1 MCCRALVCGIVIEG
15 GESMVEP
22 VIQVAL
28 TFDFD
33 AISPW
38 LQVTTASPS
47 FISRGEFGPIGLE
60 RIRKLLTEYDLAATF
75 FTPGHT
81 ALAYPQSVESLVVDG
96 HEIGHHGWVHESLSP
111 LSEHEERSVLER
123 GLEAL
128 ETVAGG
134 RPRGFR
140 APGWDLSTR
149 TVDLLVEYG
158 FTYDSSM
165 AGNDYSPYWCRS
177 GDVASSSE
185 AFVFGDPV
193 DLVEVPVA
201 WQLDDVPFFEF
212 VPGVPNLTGLGRT
225 EDVLDLWKGE
235 FTYLSEHVGTGCMLV
250 TMHPQSTGRGS
261 RILLLRGFIE
271 FVLDHGGA
279 EFVRADAIDQRFRAH
294 SSP

>member
-1 MCCRALVCGIVIEG
+1 MS
-15 GESMVEP
+15 ES

-33 AISPW
+33 AMSPW
-38 LQVTTASPS
+38 LQVTTSSPS

-60 RIRKLLTEYDLAATF
+60 RIRKLLAEYELTGTF

-81 ALAYPQSVESLVVDG
+81 ALAYPQSVESLATDG
-96 HEIGHHGWVHESLSP
+96 HEIGHHGWVHELLSA
-111 LSEHEERSVLER
+111 LSEREERSVIAR
-123 GLEAL
+123 GIEAL
-128 ETVAGG
+128 ESVTGG

-158 FTYDSSM
+158 FSYDSSM
-165 AGNDYSPYWCRS
+165 AGNDFSPYWCRS
-177 GDVASSSE
+177 GDAASSDE
-185 AFVFGDPV
+185 PFVFGDPV

-225 EDVLDLWKGE
+225 QDVLDIWKSE
-235 FTYLSEHVGTGCMLV
+235 FTYLLDDVGSGCMVV

-261 RILLLRGFIE
+261 RIRLLQDFIE
-271 FVLDHGGA
+271 FVLNSGRA
-279 EFVRADAIDQRFRAH
+279 EFVQAETIAERFRAD
-294 SSP
+294 SP

>member
-1 MCCRALVCGIVIEG
+1 MSDSVV
-15 GESMVEP
+15 
-22 VIQVAL
+22 QVAL

-33 AISPW
+33 AMSPW
-38 LQVTTASPS
+38 LQVTTSSPS

-60 RIRKLLTEYDLAATF
+60 RIRKLLAEYELTGTF

-81 ALAYPQSVESLVVDG
+81 ALAYPRSVESLLADG

-111 LSEHEERSVLER
+111 LSEPQERSVIER
-123 GLEAL
+123 GSEAL
-128 ETVAGG
+128 ESVTGG

-140 APGWDLSTR
+140 APGWDMSTR

-158 FTYDSSM
+158 FSYDSSM
-165 AGNDYSPYWCRS
+165 AGNDFSPYWCRS
-177 GDVASSSE
+177 GDVASRDE

-201 WQLDDVPFFEF
+201 WHLDDVPFFEF

-225 EDVLDLWKGE
+225 EDVLDIWKTE
-235 FTYLSEHVGTGCMLV
+235 FTYLCEDIGRGCMVV

-261 RILLLRGFIE
+261 RIRLLRGFIE
-271 FVLDHGGA
+271 FVLNSGRA
-279 EFVRADAIDQRFRAH
+279 EFVQADTIAERFRAD
-294 SSP
+294 SP